1 MLRMIERN
9 IQALE
14 GEMVLLA
21 PRQAVL
27 SDAFGRVT
35 FDAGQHE
42 RLLGQMQALRGS
54 IYLREG
60 NVTRECLTAD
70 GRHQTPE
77 DERSWHLLMTDP
89 RGHITSCVLYF
100 EHEPTVTMDDLRV
113 RHCPLVHDARWQSV
127 LHGAVVSEIKKAR
140 KAGLAYAE
148 VGGLAVEPERRGSSD
163 SLMLTLG
170 TYALARLRGGAL
182 GITTAN
188 VAYSCSSILRR
199 LGGAA
204 LEHDGV
210 ELPPYFDPRYNTD
223 IELLRFDSRNP
234 TTKYAALIDRVKE
247 KLSEVRVVSAGFEGR
262 VPVRYAPVAA
272 LRPVFAA

>member
-9 IQALE
+9 IEALE
-14 GEMVLLA
+14 DEMVLLA
-21 PRQAVL
+21 PRQAAVP
-27 SDAFGRVT
+27 AGFGRVE
-35 FDAGQHE
+35 FDPGQHE

-54 IYLREG
+54 VYLREG
-60 NVTRECLTAD
+60 NVTPACLTND

-77 DERSWHLLMTDP
+77 DDRSWHLLMTDAH
-89 RGHITSCVLYF
+89 GHITSCVLYF
-100 EHEPTVTMDDLRV
+100 EHDPTVTLDDLRV
-113 RHCPLVHDARWQSV
+113 RHCPLVYDASWQAL
-127 LHGAVVSEIKKAR
+127 LHAAVASEIRKAR

-148 VGGLAVEPERRGSSD
+148 VGGLAIEPERRGSTD

-210 ELPPYFDPRYNTD
+210 QIPPYFDPRYNTD

-247 KLSEVRVVSAGFEGR
+247 KLSAVRVVSAAFEQR

-272 LRPVFAA
+272 LRPVYAA